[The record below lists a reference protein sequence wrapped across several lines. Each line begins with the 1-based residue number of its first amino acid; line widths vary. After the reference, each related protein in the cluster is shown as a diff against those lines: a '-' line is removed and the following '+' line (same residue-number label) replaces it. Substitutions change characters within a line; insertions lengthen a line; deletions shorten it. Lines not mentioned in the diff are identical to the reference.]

1 MRSPEQVSLF
11 PSPIDFAA
19 LDAIKAQ
26 IAAAS
31 HARNTLKT
39 YRCAWGK
46 FEEWCRLLNV
56 PGRPATP
63 SLLIDHAAWCIAEGY
78 RFETIVHRIKAV
90 DFEHR
95 QHGLAVP
102 YDDSVRQFLSNARR
116 DLCERP
122 QGKEALTPRQLR
134 AMAGAFHQRGRLV
147 DLRDGAMIVLGFA
160 CGWRCSEIVSLDLA
174 HVRWPKH
181 GLTLWLGKSKTD
193 QTGSGRL
200 VGIYRGK
207 RGVTCPVRWLDEWLK
222 VRGRWAGPL
231 FTRCTGGYLR
241 EERLDSDGVRCAV
254 KRGLELIGEDPRL
267 YGAHSLRA
275 GMITAALEAHAT
287 ETSVMMRTGHRSYQT
302 LRRYVRPATM
312 FHSDPLAG
320 VL

>member
-1 MRSPEQVSLF
+1 MRSPEQVPLF
-11 PSPIDFAA
+11 PCPIDFAA
-19 LDAIKAQ
+19 LGAIKER
-26 IAAAS
+26 ISSAS

-46 FEEWCRLLNV
+46 FTAWCQLLNV
-56 PGRPATP
+56 PSLPATAE
-63 SLLIDHAAWCIAEGY
+63 LLIDHAAWCIAEGY

-95 QHGLAVP
+95 QHGLPVP
-102 YDDSVRQFLSNARR
+102 YDDTVGQFLSNARR

-122 QGKEALTPRQLR
+122 QGKEALTARQLG
-134 AMAGAFHQRGRLV
+134 AIAGAFRRRGRLV
-147 DLRDGAMIVLGFA
+147 DLRDGALIVLCFA

-174 HVRWPKH
+174 QVRWPEH

-193 QTGSGRL
+193 QTGQGRL
-200 VGIYRGK
+200 VGIYRG
-207 RGVTCPVRWLDEWLK
+207 RHDVTCPIRWLDTWLAL
-222 VRGRWAGPL
+222 RGRRAGPL

-241 EERLDSDGVRCAV
+241 EERLDKDGVRRAV
-254 KRGLELIGEDPRL
+254 KRGLELIGEESRP

-275 GMITAALEAHAT
+275 GMITSAIESGAS
-287 ETSVMMRTGHRSYQT
+287 ETSVMMRTGLRRHDT
-302 LRRYVRPATM
+302 LRRYVRPATV
-312 FHSDPLAG
+312 FRADPMKK